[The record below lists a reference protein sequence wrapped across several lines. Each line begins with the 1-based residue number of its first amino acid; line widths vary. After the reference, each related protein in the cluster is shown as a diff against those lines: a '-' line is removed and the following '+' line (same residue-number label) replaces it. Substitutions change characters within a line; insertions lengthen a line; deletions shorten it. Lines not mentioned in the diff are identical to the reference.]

1 MMAIVPY
8 LEEYAD
14 DFARLV
20 AEFRQFN
27 TDGFSER
34 FRPEIADAECCERI
48 ERARTDDSCELF
60 LLLDGSRPV
69 GFLQIS
75 VLDHPPFRT
84 PVKERVGSIDTVFVL
99 PSHRGQG
106 WGETLFRM
114 GERRL
119 IERGVSHIDLD
130 VTVFNTVARAWYE
143 RMGYE
148 VQHLKMSRS
157 VP

>member
-1 MMAIVPY
+1 MVAIVPY

-20 AEFRQFN
+20 AEFRRFN
-27 TDGFSER
+27 TDGFSED
-34 FRPEIADAECCERI
+34 FLPEVAQAECCERI
-48 ERARTDDSCELF
+48 ERARTDDSCEIF
-60 LLLDGSRPV
+60 LILDGSLPV

-75 VLDHPPFRT
+75 VLDYPPFRT
-84 PVKERVGSIDTVFVL
+84 PVKEKVGSIDTVFVL
-99 PSHRGQG
+99 PSHRGRG

-114 GERRL
+114 GEQRL
-119 IERGVSHIDLD
+119 IERGVSHIDLE
-130 VTVFNTVARAWYE
+130 VTVFNAAARAWYE

-148 VQHLKMSRS
+148 VQHIRMSRS